1 MLLFSIEK
9 CENQRSMA
17 DFITFLQTA
26 LSQDTFYWFSALAG
40 SGMFIIQF
48 LLTLF
53 GIGDDQDVQNF
64 KWLTKQTVTGFLMF
78 FGWVGLT
85 CKREFAMS
93 NISSAVCA
101 VAGGLIAVVI
111 TAFIF
116 KMAKKLRSP
125 GAVFRIEDAI
135 GKEAYVY
142 QRIPKNGL
150 GKISISL
157 NDQTHEIDA
166 MAMTHEE
173 IASFTQV
180 QIVKKMDDKIL
191 IVVPIK

>member
-1 MLLFSIEK
+1 
-9 CENQRSMA
+9 
-17 DFITFLQTA
+17 
-26 LSQDTFYWFSALAG
+26 
-40 SGMFIIQF
+40 MFVIQF

-53 GIGDDQDVQNF
+53 GIGDDQDHFDVQNF

-85 CKREFAMS
+85 CKKEFVMTS
-93 NISSAVCA
+93 TLSAVCA
-101 VAGGLIAVVI
+101 VAGGLIAVVV

-125 GAVFRIEDAI
+125 GAVFRLEEAI
-135 GKEAYVY
+135 GKEAFVY

-157 NDQTHEIDA
+157 NNLTHEIDA
-166 MAMTHEE
+166 MAHEE
-173 IASFTQV
+173 ISSFTQV
-180 QIVKKMDDKIL
+180 QIVKTMDDKIV
-191 IVVPIK
+191 IVVPKDR

>member
-1 MLLFSIEK
+1 MS
-9 CENQRSMA
+9 
-17 DFITFLQTA
+17 DFITLLQTA
-26 LSQDTFYWFSALAG
+26 LAKDTFYWFCALAG

-53 GIGDDQDVQNF
+53 GIGHEQDMVDDHGHFDVQNF
-64 KWLTKQTVTGFLMF
+64 KWLTKQTFTGFLMF

-85 CKREFAMS
+85 CKREFEMS
-93 NISSAVCA
+93 NSASAGLA
-101 VAGGLIAVVI
+101 VIGGFIAVVV

-116 KMAKKLRSP
+116 KMAKKLRSQ

-135 GKEAYVY
+135 GKEAVVY

-157 NDQTHEIDA
+157 HHHTHEIDA

-173 IASFTQV
+173 ISSFTQV

>member
-1 MLLFSIEK
+1 MT
-9 CENQRSMA
+9 
-17 DFITFLQTA
+17 DFTNFLQTA
-26 LSQDTFYWFSALAG
+26 LSKDTFYWFCALAG

-53 GIGDDQDVQNF
+53 GIGHDQDMADDHGHFDAQNF

-85 CKREFAMS
+85 CKREFFMS
-93 NISSAVCA
+93 NTASAACA
-101 VAGGLIAVVI
+101 VAGGVVAVFA

-135 GKEAYVY
+135 GKEAIVY

-157 NDQTHEIDA
+157 NHHTHEIEA
-166 MAMTHEE
+166 MSMTHEE
-173 IASFTQV
+173 ISSFTQV

>member
-1 MLLFSIEK
+1 MT
-9 CENQRSMA
+9 
-17 DFITFLQTA
+17 DFITFLQTN
-26 LSQDTFYWFSALAG
+26 LSKDTFYWFCALAG

-48 LLTLF
+48 VLTLF
-53 GIGDDQDVQNF
+53 GIGHDGADDHGHFDVQNF
-64 KWLTKQTVTGFLMF
+64 KWLTKQTLTGFLMF

-85 CKREFAMS
+85 CKKEFVMTNTA
-93 NISSAVCA
+93 SAACA
-101 VAGGLIAVVI
+101 CVGGLIAVVV

-125 GAVFRIEDAI
+125 GAVFRIDDAI

-150 GKISISL
+150 GKISMSL
-157 NDQTHEIDA
+157 NNHTHEIDA

-173 IASFTQV
+173 ISSFTQV

>member
-1 MLLFSIEK
+1 MS
-9 CENQRSMA
+9 
-17 DFITFLQTA
+17 DFINFLQTA
-26 LSQDTFYWFSALAG
+26 FSKDTFYWFCALAG
-40 SGMFIIQF
+40 SGMFVIQF

-53 GIGDDQDVQNF
+53 GIGHDHDMVDDHGYFDARNF

-85 CKREFAMS
+85 CKKEFVMS
-93 NISSAVCA
+93 STASAVCA
-101 VAGGLIAVVI
+101 VAGGLIAVVA

-116 KMAKKLRSP
+116 KMAKKLSSP
-125 GAVFRIEDAI
+125 GSVFRIEDAV
-135 GKEAYVY
+135 GKDAFVY

-157 NDQTHEIDA
+157 NNQTYEIDA
-166 MAMTHEE
+166 AANEE
-173 IASFTQV
+173 ISSFTQV
-180 QIVKKMDDKIL
+180 QIVKKMDDKIV

>member
-1 MLLFSIEK
+1 MS
-9 CENQRSMA
+9 
-17 DFITFLQTA
+17 DFITFLQNA
-26 LSQDTFYWFSALAG
+26 LSKDTFYWFCALAG

-48 LLTLF
+48 FLTLF
-53 GIGDDQDVQNF
+53 GLGHDHDIANDHTHFDAQNF
-64 KWLTKQTVTGFLMF
+64 KWLTKQTFTGFLMF

-85 CKREFAMS
+85 CKKELFLS
-93 NISSAVCA
+93 NIASAVFA
-101 VAGGLIAVVI
+101 VIGGLVAVFA

-135 GKEAYVY
+135 GKEAIVY

-157 NDQTHEIDA
+157 HHHTHEIDA
-166 MAMTHEE
+166 MSLTHEE
-173 IASFTQV
+173 ISSFTQV
-180 QIVKKMDDKIL
+180 QIVKNMDDKIVV
-191 IVVPIK
+191 VVPIK

>member
-1 MLLFSIEK
+1 MS
-9 CENQRSMA
+9 N
-17 DFITFLQTA
+17 FIAFLQTT
-26 LSQDTFYWFSALAG
+26 LSKDTFYWFCALAG

-53 GIGDDQDVQNF
+53 GIGDDGADDHGHFDAQNF
-64 KWLTKQTVTGFLMF
+64 KWLTKQTATGFLMF

-85 CKREFAMS
+85 CKKELMMS
-93 NISSAVCA
+93 NTVSAVCA
-101 VAGGLIAVVI
+101 VTGGMIAVMV

-116 KMAKKLRSP
+116 KMAKKLRSS

-135 GKEAYVY
+135 GKDAFVY

-150 GKISISL
+150 GKISIAL
-157 NDQTHEIDA
+157 NNHTHEIDA

-173 IASFTQV
+173 ISSFTQV

-191 IVVPIK
+191 LVVPIK

>member
-1 MLLFSIEK
+1 MS
-9 CENQRSMA
+9 
-17 DFITFLQTA
+17 DFITHLQIT
-26 LSQDTFYWFSALAG
+26 LSKDTFYWFCALAG

-48 LLTLF
+48 FLTCF
-53 GIGDDQDVQNF
+53 GIGHDHDMVDDSHGHFDAQNF
-64 KWLTKQTVTGFLMF
+64 KWLTKQTFTGFLMF

-93 NISSAVCA
+93 GGATAVWAA
-101 VAGGLIAVVI
+101 VGGLVAVFV

-135 GKEAYVY
+135 GKEAFVY
-142 QRIPKNGL
+142 QRIPKNGI

-157 NDQTHEIDA
+157 HHHTHEIDA
-166 MAMTHEE
+166 ISMTHEE
-173 IASFTQV
+173 ISSFTQV
-180 QIVKKMDDKIL
+180 QIIKNMDDKIV
-191 IVVPIK
+191 IVIPIK

>member
-1 MLLFSIEK
+1 MS
-9 CENQRSMA
+9 
-17 DFITFLQTA
+17 DFITSLQTT
-26 LSQDTFYWFSALAG
+26 LSKDTFYWFCALAG
-40 SGMFIIQF
+40 SGMFFLQF

-53 GIGDDQDVQNF
+53 GIGHEEADDHHFDVQNF

-85 CKREFAMS
+85 CKREFVMS
-93 NISSAVCA
+93 NIASASCA
-101 VAGGLIAVVI
+101 CLGGLVAVVV

-116 KMAKKLRSP
+116 KMAKKLHSP
-125 GAVFRIEDAI
+125 GAVFRLEDAI
-135 GKEAYVY
+135 GKDAYVY

-157 NDQTHEIDA
+157 NNQTHEIDA

-173 IASFTQV
+173 ISSFTQV

>member
-1 MLLFSIEK
+1 MT
-9 CENQRSMA
+9 
-17 DFITFLQTA
+17 DFIATLQTT
-26 LSQDTFYWFSALAG
+26 LSQDAFYWFCALAG
-40 SGMFIIQF
+40 SGMFVIQF

-53 GIGDDQDVQNF
+53 GIGDDQDHFDVQNF

-85 CKREFAMS
+85 CKKEFVMTS
-93 NISSAVCA
+93 TLSAVCA
-101 VAGGLIAVVI
+101 VAGGLIAVVV

-125 GAVFRIEDAI
+125 GAVFRLEEAI
-135 GKEAYVY
+135 GKEAFVY

-157 NDQTHEIDA
+157 NNLTHEIDA
-166 MAMTHEE
+166 MAHEE
-173 IASFTQV
+173 ISSFTQV
-180 QIVKKMDDKIL
+180 QIVKTMDDKIV
-191 IVVPIK
+191 IVVPKDR

>member
-1 MLLFSIEK
+1 MT
-9 CENQRSMA
+9 
-17 DFITFLQTA
+17 DFIHFLQTA
-26 LSQDTFYWFSALAG
+26 LSKDTFYWFCALAG

-53 GIGDDQDVQNF
+53 GIGHDQDMVDAPNHLGHFDAQNF

-85 CKREFAMS
+85 CKREFVLS
-93 NISSAVCA
+93 NTASAACA
-101 VAGGLIAVVI
+101 VVGGLIAVFV

-135 GKEAYVY
+135 GKEAIVY

-157 NDQTHEIDA
+157 HHHTHEIDA
-166 MAMTHEE
+166 MAMNREE
-173 IASFTQV
+173 ISSFTQV
-180 QIVKKMDDKIL
+180 QIVKNMDDKIVV
-191 IVVPIK
+191 VVPIK

>member
-1 MLLFSIEK
+1 MT
-9 CENQRSMA
+9 
-17 DFITFLQTA
+17 DFITFLQTN
-26 LSQDTFYWFSALAG
+26 LSKDTFYWFCALAG

-48 LLTLF
+48 VLTLF
-53 GIGDDQDVQNF
+53 GIGHDGADDHGHFDVQNF
-64 KWLTKQTVTGFLMF
+64 KWLTKQTATGFLMF

-85 CKREFAMS
+85 CKKELMMS
-93 NISSAVCA
+93 NTASAVCA
-101 VAGGLIAVVI
+101 CVGGLIAVVA

-116 KMAKKLRSP
+116 KMAKKLHSP
-125 GAVFRIEDAI
+125 GAVFRIEDAV
-135 GKEAYVY
+135 GKDAFVY

-157 NDQTHEIDA
+157 NNQTHEIDA
-166 MAMTHEE
+166 MSMTHEE
-173 IASFTQV
+173 ISSFTQV

>member
-1 MLLFSIEK
+1 M
-9 CENQRSMA
+9 
-17 DFITFLQTA
+17 FL
-26 LSQDTFYWFSALAG
+26 
-40 SGMFIIQF
+40 IQF

-53 GIGDDQDVQNF
+53 GIGHDGTDEHGHFDAQNF

-78 FGWVGLT
+78 FGLVGLT
-85 CKREFAMS
+85 CKKEFAMTS
-93 NISSAVCA
+93 TLSAICA

-135 GKEAYVY
+135 GKEAFVY

-157 NDQTHEIDA
+157 NNFTHEIDA
-166 MAMTHEE
+166 MSMTHEE

-180 QIVKKMDDKIL
+180 QIVKTMDDKIL

>member
-1 MLLFSIEK
+1 MT
-9 CENQRSMA
+9 
-17 DFITFLQTA
+17 DFIHFLQTA
-26 LSQDTFYWFSALAG
+26 LSKDTFYWFCALAG

-48 LLTLF
+48 LLSLF
-53 GIGDDQDVQNF
+53 GFGHDHDMVDDHGHFDAQNF

-85 CKREFAMS
+85 CKKEFAMS
-93 NISSAVCA
+93 NTVSAICA
-101 VAGGLIAVVI
+101 VAGGLIAVIV

-125 GAVFRIEDAI
+125 GAVFRIEDAV
-135 GKEAYVY
+135 GKDAFVY
-142 QRIPKNGL
+142 QRIPKNGI

-157 NDQTHEIDA
+157 HNHTHEIDA

-173 IASFTQV
+173 ISSFTQV
-180 QIVKKMDDKIL
+180 QIVKKMDDKIV